1 MSGAM
6 RTIAI
11 GVLLGLGLAD
21 TAAARPAPEWPK
33 LGVETSLV
41 FPDRTVRLF
50 EPDGD
55 TGLWL
60 MDRQR
65 RWYYLTL
72 AEPCAGLSSAGSIG
86 YHMRG
91 PSHLRRSSLILVD
104 DEKCLVTSMVTAA
117 RPLPRNERE
126 IARQAAAEGTQT
138 P

>member
-1 MSGAM
+1 M
-6 RTIAI
+6 RTLIA
-11 GVLLGLGLAD
+11 VLASATLALPLQ
-21 TAAARPAPEWPK
+21 AKPAREWPK

-72 AEPCAGLSSAGSIG
+72 AAPCEGLSTTGSIG

-91 PSHLRRSSLILVD
+91 PSHLRRSSMILVD
-104 DEKCLVTSMVTAA
+104 DQKCLVTSMVTAA
-117 RPLPRNERE
+117 KPLPRDERDM
-126 IARQAAAEGTQT
+126 ARQSAAEGTKT